1 MTDFVP
7 EPDQLRLQER
17 ICRTECSL
25 WHLCGGSSEA
35 APCGCVWK
43 DADRRY
49 ECHRCPL
56 ICRERRA
63 PPDSEVEVKDFP
75 GHLAEVRE
83 LDQVSVSQPD
93 NPLQLPVLIP
103 DRTNQ
108 LNLDDPL
115 PLDWAAL
122 NATSLIRQGGR
133 PGPDLR
139 TGPRGL
145 RDRLN
150 VAPSCKILGVLNG
163 EDKRLEQFWGGG
175 RFAFYQV
182 LEECWISPI
191 TGPTYSVNQESAEH
205 PAAHN
210 LMMLLRHHQILHE
223 LSQSPLTAV
232 PNIYWRDRGSQE
244 RWVDWLEAND
254 AVRVVSRDFSRTKPQ
269 VSFWKQFEGLLDIL
283 EAIERP
289 LHVILSGGVGRAKGG
304 AALAALSTVNAT
316 GTVVTSEPI
325 LKAQFG
331 RAYRYRGADLPGVV
345 KDTDLDKR
353 KLSIRNLQVMER
365 HLEAVTEGL
374 TTDYGGTRNGC
385 VQSVDP
391 EVKIERPEG
400 QLPPVTLDN
409 QGTRSPP

>member
-63 PPDSEVEVKDFP
+63 SPDSDVEVKDFL

-83 LDQVSVSQPD
+83 LAQVSVSQPD
-93 NPLQLPVLIP
+93 NTPQLPVLIP

-108 LNLDDPL
+108 LNLEDSL

-122 NATSLIRQGGR
+122 NATSLIGQGGR
-133 PGPDLR
+133 PGPGLR
-139 TGPRGL
+139 AGPHAL

-150 VAPSCKILGVLNG
+150 VTSSCKVLGVLNG
-163 EDKRLEQFWGGG
+163 QDKRLEQFWGGD
-175 RFAFYQV
+175 RLAFYQV
-182 LEECWISPI
+182 LEECGISPI

-210 LMMLLRHHQILHE
+210 LMMLLRHHQVLHE
-223 LSQSPLTAV
+223 LSQSPLTGV
-232 PNIYWRDRGSQE
+232 PNLYWRDRKSQK
-244 RWVDWLEAND
+244 RWVDWLNTND
-254 AVRVVSRDFSRTKPQ
+254 SISVISRDFSRTKSGVP
-269 VSFWKQFEGLLDIL
+269 FWKQFEGLLEIL
-283 EAIERP
+283 EAIVRP
-289 LHVILSGGVGRAKGG
+289 LHVILSGGVGRIKGG

-325 LKAQFG
+325 LKGQFG

-345 KDTDLDKR
+345 KDSESDR
-353 KLSIRNLQVMER
+353 SKLSIRNLQVMER
-365 HLEAVTEGL
+365 HLGAVTEGL
-374 TTDYGGTRNGC
+374 TVRYQHTQNGTLQDAHPQAEVGAALEKLT
-385 VQSVDP
+385 SGVDEAV
-391 EVKIERPEG
+391 EVTG
-400 QLPPVTLDN
+400 
-409 QGTRSPP
+409 